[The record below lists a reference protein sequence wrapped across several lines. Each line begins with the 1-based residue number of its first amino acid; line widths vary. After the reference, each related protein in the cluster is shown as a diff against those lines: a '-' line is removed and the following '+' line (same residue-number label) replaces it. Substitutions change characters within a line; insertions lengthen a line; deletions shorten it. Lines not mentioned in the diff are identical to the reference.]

1 MICLRSA
8 ADAANIFTQTRKYA
22 AKNMGICTVP
32 ESVPGVI
39 FAKPVKL
46 QSIHRSFRREPK
58 RGALRV
64 NCRVKRTR
72 VKVRLALSS
81 QSPVKLQSIHRS
93 FRREPKRGALRVN
106 CSVKRTRV
114 KVRLALSSR
123 HSFLYHPVARH
134 INYAALAELYVVG
147 HLVLG
152 RVVYDEDLVRSC
164 LKYRDIT

>member
-1 MICLRSA
+1 MRQIFSRRRENTPRKIWVFVQCRSLSPSL
-8 ADAANIFTQTRKYA
+8 FSR
-22 AKNMGICTVP
+22 
-32 ESVPGVI
+32 S
-39 FAKPVKL
+39 PVKL

-64 NCRVKRTR
+64 NCSVKRTR
-72 VKVRLALSS
+72 VKVRLALFS

-123 HSFLYHPVARH
+123 HSFLCHPVARH